1 MTTHAS
7 IDGKAP
13 PKRTRTFRKYAPS
26 FRFAPHQ
33 AQRQNDLMRSAW
45 QSLGSKEAVIAFL
58 NTPNET
64 IGGQPLTLALGSD
77 DGLRSAQR
85 LLESYVPPGTMR

>member
-1 MTTHAS
+1 MTVNAS

-26 FRFAPHQ
+26 FRFTPNQ
-33 AQRQNDLMRSAW
+33 AQRQNDLIRSAW
-45 QSLGSKEAVIAFL
+45 QSLGSKGAVIAFL
-58 NTPNET
+58 NTTNEK
-64 IGGQPLTLALGSD
+64 IGGRPLTLALESD

-85 LLESYVPPGTMR
+85 LLEGLIQPSALR